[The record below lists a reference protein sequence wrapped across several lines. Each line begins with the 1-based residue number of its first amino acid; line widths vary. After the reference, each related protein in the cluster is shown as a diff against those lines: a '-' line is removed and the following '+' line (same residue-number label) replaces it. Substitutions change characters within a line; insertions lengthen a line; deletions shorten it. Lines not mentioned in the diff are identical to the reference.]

1 MNILYIWKK
10 ALGDKAH
17 PDDDVAD
24 KVALVRT
31 IIVMVYLITNL
42 FIVAGVIHHW

>member
-1 MNILYIWKK
+1 MNLLYIWKK

-17 PDDDVAD
+17 DNHEVAD

-31 IIVMVYLITNL
+31 IIVLTYLITNM
-42 FIVAGVIHHW
+42 FIVAGVIRHW

>member
-1 MNILYIWKK
+1 MNLLYIWKK

-17 PDDDVAD
+17 DNYRVAD
-24 KVALVRT
+24 RVALVRS
-31 IIVMVYLITNL
+31 IIVITYLVTNM

>member
-1 MNILYIWKK
+1 MNLLYIWKK

-17 PDDDVAD
+17 DNHKVAD

-31 IIVMVYLITNL
+31 IIVLTYLITNM
-42 FIVAGVIHHW
+42 FIVAGVIRHW